1 MATLN
6 SPTLGK
12 HSVEIVGLEVDPGDI
27 EVSSEDITDST
38 ATGRAV
44 ITAASQAAART
55 AIGAGTSNLTLGT
68 SSSTAKAG
76 DYTPDWGDVS
86 GKPAVIAAGADQ
98 ATARAAIGAGTSN
111 LTVGTGASDAK
122 AGNYQPT
129 WAQVTGK
136 PAVIGA
142 GATEADARTAIGA
155 GTSSLALGSTAST
168 AAAGNHTHPGLLT
181 GSAATVADATDEASA
196 VTQLNA
202 LLALLRTRGV
212 VSS

>member
-12 HSVEIVGLEVDPGDI
+12 HSVEIQGLEVDPGDI
-27 EVSSEDITDST
+27 EVSSDDITDST

-44 ITAASQAAART
+44 LTAASQAAART
-55 AIGAGTSNLTLGT
+55 AIGAGTSNLALGT

-76 DYTPDWGDVS
+76 DYTPDWDDVS

-98 ATARAAIGAGTSN
+98 ATARTAIGAGTSN
-111 LTVGTGASDAK
+111 LAVGTGASDAK

-136 PAVIGA
+136 PSTFPGTAATTSVTAIPEVIGTDVQAVLVELASRIADLESA
-142 GATEADARTAIGA
+142 G
-155 GTSSLALGSTAST
+155 
-168 AAAGNHTHPGLLT
+168 
-181 GSAATVADATDEASA
+181 
-196 VTQLNA
+196 
-202 LLALLRTRGV
+202 
-212 VSS
+212 